1 MTLDKSIKISFTD
14 NLINNH
20 LNLDLH
26 FKSLMY
32 NPYYFSQT
40 PSHID

>member
-1 MTLDKSIKISFTD
+1 MTLYKSIKISFID
-14 NLINNH
+14 NLINN
-20 LNLDLH
+20 LLKLGLH

-32 NPYYFSQT
+32 NTYYFLGT